1 MNDLQRILEA
11 LSALSRRERRLDLLR
26 AGGVVLS
33 LVLLVW
39 LGAVVA
45 AGAGMDRAT
54 TRWAVIP
61 VLLLIFG
68 ASAWRV
74 SVRWSAAGFLEHQ
87 ARRVA
92 WAAPELRGL
101 VEVLVEKPLGP
112 EAGQSASIHQ
122 LLVDNVIAG
131 LRPLDVSSV
140 HPHRLWGA
148 LAALLM
154 ALAVFG
160 VGSARAPMGAM
171 ETLAWLVGGSPA
183 PQLALIKELDPDLPP
198 VRVGDVSLRY
208 EYPAYTGLSS
218 ITVDNSNGEVH
229 GPPGTQVFVSGRS
242 EERFDSVLIQSYDLP
257 PVPSEMREGR
267 GFEGSFVILDD
278 GTWRAVFQRGAE
290 TLSSASFPIVLEP
303 DDPPIAE
310 LSADARVL
318 DVDLD
323 TPFTLRWSA
332 RDDFGL
338 THVELVAG
346 SKPIRMLVQPT
357 FASREERGELT
368 VTAAELGLR
377 AGSDNV
383 IRVSALD
390 NDGVLIPKPGFSGP
404 VRIRVLGDS
413 EEQRREVRY
422 RRELRDALVLVL
434 APFSLDEHPLG
445 DSPVALGAWARLA
458 AERFEPLNTLVDT
471 NWQGDD
477 LRTLEGRVIEEVQS
491 EGSSLLRFAMEL
503 SVQDG
508 ELDPR
513 DQLALDEQHEN
524 LLAILETYALMLD
537 RIVRAQGIGLL
548 DAELESLVEDTRR
561 GERMASYQEREPLKD
576 HIVKLEGSIDALEE
590 LALAVDS
597 GAISGMVSQS
607 VGDLRQ
613 LIAAADTAANSND
626 LERSAELL
634 GWSAEELERLQANL
648 ASWRGGL
655 EAMSEGESKELQ
667 ELIEELERLEAGE
680 RALLSQTQAVREM
693 SGTGDAQLSKTW
705 VEVERLAKSSLRRTR
720 TVTDKPARRSDY
732 EKRVLE
738 EGQGSAERLMDSVV
752 ARDLRGARV
761 DADSSRRALQD
772 AAIGMRFYEGD
783 KGSLAALD
791 SAADEAR
798 QVRILLDAMELATV
812 TRDPVLSGKLQK
824 LLPEQETLS
833 ADAQAVQPRAA
844 KIAKELPMGAPG
856 LEENLD
862 AAVREMGGAERAL
875 AGGRSFS
882 AEGAEEAAADRI
894 ELAIRSLEQAAAAQS
909 QMQREMGS
917 GQPSDSKDSDG
928 EGGED
933 WNKDYDP
940 QMELP
945 EPERDVDIA
954 RYREQLM
961 QGMEGEVP
969 EEYEALKR
977 RYYEELVRQ

>member
-1 MNDLQRILEA
+1 MNDLQRILAA
-11 LSALSRRERRLDLLR
+11 LSALSRRERRLAVFR
-26 AGGVVLS
+26 AVGVFAA
-33 LVLLVW
+33 LVLLIW

-45 AGAGMDRAT
+45 AGAGLDRSS
-54 TRWAVIP
+54 TRWMVIP
-61 VLLLIFG
+61 ALLLVFG
-68 ASAWRV
+68 ASVWWV
-74 SVRWSAAGFLEHQ
+74 SFHWSAAGLLEYQ
-87 ARRVA
+87 ARNVA
-92 WAAPELRGL
+92 RAAPELRGL
-101 VEVLVEKPLGP
+101 VQVLAEKPSGP
-112 EAGQSASIHQ
+112 EQDQSTAIHQ
-122 LLVDNVIAG
+122 LLVDNVSAG
-131 LRPLDVSSV
+131 LRRLDVSSV

-148 LAALLM
+148 SGGLL
-154 ALAVFG
+154 LSLLVFG
-160 VGSARAPMGAM
+160 VGSTLAPMGAM
-171 ETLAWLVGGSPA
+171 ETLAWLAGGSPV
-183 PQLALIKELDPDLPP
+183 PQLDALEDLDAQLPP

-208 EYPAYTGLSS
+208 EYPAYTGLSPL
-218 ITVDNSNGEVH
+218 TVDNSNGEVH
-229 GPPGTQVFVSGRS
+229 GPPGTLVFVSGRT
-242 EERFDSVLIQSYDLP
+242 EDRFDSVLIQSYDLP
-257 PVPSEMREGR
+257 PVASEMEEDR
-267 GFEGSFVILDD
+267 GFEGRFVILDD

-303 DDPPIAE
+303 DDPPIAS
-310 LSADARVL
+310 LSAEARVL

-323 TPFTLRWSA
+323 TPFTLTWSA

-338 THVELVAG
+338 SHVELVNG

-390 NDGVLIPKPGFSGP
+390 NDGVLIPKPGLSGP
-404 VRIRVLGDS
+404 VRIRVLGDA
-413 EEQRREVRY
+413 EEERREVRY
-422 RRELRDALVLVL
+422 RKELRDALVLVL

-445 DSPVALGAWARLA
+445 DTPQDLGAWARPA
-458 AERFEPLNTLVDT
+458 AERFEPLNTLVDS

-477 LRTLEGRVIEEVQS
+477 LRTLEGRVIEEVQA
-491 EGSSLLRFAMEL
+491 EGSSLLRFVMEL

-508 ELDPR
+508 ELDPQ

-524 LLAILETYALMLD
+524 LLAILETYVLMLD
-537 RIVRAQGIGLL
+537 RIVRAQGMGLL
-548 DAELESLVEDTRR
+548 DAELEGLIDDTRR
-561 GERMASYQEREPLKD
+561 GERMASYEERESLKEQIAEIKAD
-576 HIVKLEGSIDALEE
+576 IDALEE
-590 LALAVDS
+590 LALTLDS

-613 LIAAADTAANSND
+613 LIAAAEKARGADD

-634 GWSAEELERLQANL
+634 GWSADELERLQANL

-655 EAMSEGESKELQ
+655 EAMSEGESKELK

-680 RALLSQTQAVREM
+680 RELLGQTQAVREM
-693 SGTGDAQLSKTW
+693 NGAGDAQLSRTW
-705 VEVERLAKSSLRRTR
+705 LEVERLARSSLGRTGA
-720 TVTDKPARRSDY
+720 VAAKPGPRSDY
-732 EKRVLE
+732 EDRVL
-738 EGQGSAERLMDSVV
+738 QRSQAAAERLLDSVS

-761 DADSSRRALQD
+761 SADASSRAIQD
-772 AAIGMRFYEGD
+772 AAIGMRFYDGD
-783 KGSLAALD
+783 PSNVAELD
-791 SAADEAR
+791 SAGDEAQ
-798 QVRILLDAMELATV
+798 QVRRLLDAMDLATV
-812 TRDPVLSGKLQK
+812 SRDPVLTGKLEK
-824 LLPEQETLS
+824 LLPKQETLS
-833 ADAQAVQPRAA
+833 ADAKAVQPRAA

-862 AAVREMGGAERAL
+862 AAVREMGRAERAL
-875 AGGRSFS
+875 ESGRPFA
-882 AEGAEEAAADRI
+882 AEGAEEAAADRL

-917 GQPSDSKDSDG
+917 GEPSDSEASEG

-933 WNKDYDP
+933 WNEDYDA

-954 RYREQLM
+954 RYRQQLM

-977 RYYEELVRQ
+977 RY